1 MEQTRHIGGLIV
13 LLWIVRV
20 GVGDAYET
28 RRRTHVT
35 GNAVHAHAGTPCAQF
50 RFAPSDRLRHFVA
63 HAHVVAQVFHMEVE
77 SRLVGE
83 HIHIVMM
90 NVHAVGH
97 LLDDDASGAVTNE
110 PVQQGLLLAG
120 HDLRNERHVLQRFF
134 DFVDTVEIARHPQ
147 REFEGSD
154 VFGSFDRLVRKG
166 GVSGEVQS
174 GNGQAMLVG
183 AVEIHGAVG
192 HDHAHADHRIRFA
205 LAFGPIHIVVLV
217 ASRSDQNGLAV
228 GEAPVEITAE
238 IRVSLI
244 VGETN
249 TSAHMDSLP

>member
-1 MEQTRHIGGLIV
+1 MEQTRHIGGLVV

-20 GVGDAYET
+20 GVGDTYET

-35 GNAVHAHAGTPCAQF
+35 GNAVHAHAGAPCAQF
-50 RFAPSDRLRHFVA
+50 RLAPSGRLRHFVA

-77 SRLVGE
+77 GRLIGE

-90 NVHAVGH
+90 NMHAISH
-97 LLDDDASGAVTNE
+97 LLDDDATGAIANE

-120 HDLRNERHVLQRFF
+120 HDLRNERHV
-134 DFVDTVEIARHPQ
+134 EIACHPQ
-147 REFEGSD
+147 REFESGD
-154 VFGSFDRLVRKG
+154 VFGSLDRFVREG

-174 GNGQAMLVG
+174 GDGQAVLVG
-183 AVEIHGAVG
+183 AIEIHGAIG
-192 HDHAHADHRIRFA
+192 HNHAHADHRIRLA
-205 LAFGPIHIVVLV
+205 LAFGPIRIVIPV

-238 IRVSLI
+238 ICVSLI

>member
-1 MEQTRHIGGLIV
+1 
-13 LLWIVRV
+13 
-20 GVGDAYET
+20 
-28 RRRTHVT
+28 
-35 GNAVHAHAGTPCAQF
+35 
-50 RFAPSDRLRHFVA
+50 
-63 HAHVVAQVFHMEVE
+63 
-77 SRLVGE
+77 
-83 HIHIVMM
+83 M
-90 NVHAVGH
+90 NMHAVSH
-97 LLDDDASGAVTNE
+97 LLDDDAAVFITNK
-110 PVQQGLLLAG
+110 PVQQGFLLAG
-120 HDLRNERHVLQRFF
+120 HDLRNERHFLQRLF

-154 VFGSFDRLVRKG
+154 VFGSFDRLVREG

-174 GNGQAMLVG
+174 GDGQAVLVG
-183 AVEIHGAVG
+183 AIEIHGTVG

-205 LAFGPIHIVVLV
+205 LAFGPIHIVVPV

-238 IRVSLI
+238 IHVSLI